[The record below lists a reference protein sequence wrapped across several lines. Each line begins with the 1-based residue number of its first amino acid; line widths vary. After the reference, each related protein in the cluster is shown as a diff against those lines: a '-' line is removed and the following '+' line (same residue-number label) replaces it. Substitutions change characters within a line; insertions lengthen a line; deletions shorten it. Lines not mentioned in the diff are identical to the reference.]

1 MSRHGRH
8 ARPTWWDRVR
18 TWWRGWWTR
27 EEGRVTAFVVTLVL
41 AVLALAGLALDG
53 GLALA
58 AQVRAAGQAQS
69 AARAGAQALDLAA
82 FRDDGALRLHP
93 ARAAADAHDHL
104 DHVGATG
111 VVSASEAE
119 VTVTV
124 TASHRTQLLS
134 LIGISELAVGG
145 EGTARPERGDT
156 ALQP

>member
-1 MSRHGRH
+1 MSRRARH

-41 AVLALAGLALDG
+41 AVLTLAGLALDG

-58 AQVRAAGQAQS
+58 ASVRAAGQAQS

-82 FRDDGALRLHP
+82 FRDSGTLRLVP

-104 DHVGATG
+104 DRVGTTG

-124 TASHRTQLLS
+124 TDSHRTQLLN
-134 LIGISELAVGG
+134 LIGISELPVRG
-145 EGTARPERGDT
+145 EGTALPERGDT
-156 ALQP
+156 APQP